1 MHVRSAG
8 DAVRRKRRA
17 CMEETRCKHF
27 SHGAFLMAVLYPG
40 LTRGWHIACRQCFK
54 GEKTGPALIRPTR
67 DIRIFAAESR
77 LILYWIMCGIVGY
90 MGNRDA
96 YPVLVKGLK
105 RLEYR
110 GYDSAGVAL
119 INKKGTLN
127 VYKTK
132 GKVSDLEAFVFQK
145 DISGTVGIAH
155 TRWATH
161 GEPCQVNAHP
171 HYSSSERLAL
181 IHNGIIENYATLK
194 EKLQRKGVVFKSSTD
209 TEVLVQLIEFFQVS
223 NHIDLLSAVQLAL
236 HEVIGAYA
244 IAVLDRDN
252 PNEIVAARKSSPLV
266 VGIGTDEF
274 FLASDV
280 TPIVEYTEKVVYLH
294 DGEIAVIRRG
304 EALEVVDLDN
314 VLQKPEIR
322 TVAMNLGQ
330 LEKGGYPHFMLKE
343 IFEQPDCINDCMRG
357 RVNVD
362 GNRVVLSA
370 VIDHKERLLKA
381 RRFVIVACGTSW
393 HAGLIG
399 KQLIESFCRI
409 PVEVEYA
416 SEYRYRDP
424 VVHEDDVVIAIS
436 QSGETADTL
445 AAIELAKEKG
455 AFIYGICNAVGSSI
469 PRITDTGSYI
479 HVGPEIGVASTK
491 AFTGQVTVLIMLALA
506 LAKEKGSMTDEK
518 YLEVIQELAAI
529 PAKIKKILTSNPKI
543 AELSRIFTYAHN
555 FLYLGRGYS
564 FPVALEGALKLKEI
578 SYIHAEGYPAAEM
591 KHGPIALIDAE
602 MPVIVVAT
610 HNAMYEKIMSNIQEI
625 KARKGKVIAL
635 VTEGDTVISRLV
647 DDCIE
652 LPETLEC
659 LEPLVATIPLQLF
672 AYHVAICKGKDVDQ
686 PRNLAKSVTVE

>member
-1 MHVRSAG
+1 
-8 DAVRRKRRA
+8 
-17 CMEETRCKHF
+17 
-27 SHGAFLMAVLYPG
+27 
-40 LTRGWHIACRQCFK
+40 
-54 GEKTGPALIRPTR
+54 
-67 DIRIFAAESR
+67 
-77 LILYWIMCGIVGY
+77 MCGIVGY
-90 MGNRDA
+90 IGKRDA
-96 YPVLVKGLK
+96 YPVLIKGLK

-119 INKKGTLN
+119 IDKKRRLN

-132 GKVSDLEAFVFQK
+132 GKVSDLEAFVSQK
-145 DISGTVGIAH
+145 DVSGTIGIAH

-161 GEPCQVNAHP
+161 GEPCQANAHP
-171 HYSSSERLAL
+171 HFSSSENLAL

-194 EKLQRKGVVFKSSTD
+194 EKLQKKGFIFKSSTD
-209 TEVLVQLIEFFQVS
+209 TEVLVQLIEFFQLS
-223 NHIDLLSAVQLAL
+223 NHLDLLTAVQLAL

-244 IAVLDRDN
+244 IAVLDKNN
-252 PNEIVAARKSSPLV
+252 PDEIITARKSSPLV
-266 VGIGTDEF
+266 VGIGKDEF
-274 FLASDV
+274 FLASDA
-280 TPIVEYTEKVVYLH
+280 TPIVEYTDKVVYLQ
-294 DGEIAVIRRG
+294 DGEIAVIRRDK
-304 EALEVVDLDN
+304 ALEVVNLDN
-314 VLQKPEIR
+314 VLQNPEVR
-322 TVAMNLGQ
+322 TVEMNLGQ

-357 RVNVD
+357 HINAD
-362 GNRVVLSA
+362 GDKVVLSA

-416 SEYRYRDP
+416 SEFRYRDP
-424 VVHEDDVVIAIS
+424 VIHEDDVVIAIS

-491 AFTGQVTVLIMLALA
+491 AFTGQVTVLTMLALT
-506 LAKEKGSMTDEK
+506 LAKEKGSMADEK
-518 YLEVIQELAAI
+518 YLEVIRELTVI
-529 PAKIKKILTSNPKI
+529 PAKIKKILISNPKI

-602 MPVIVVAT
+602 MPVVVIAT

-635 VTEGDTVISRLV
+635 VTEGDTVIGKLA

-659 LEPLVATIPLQLF
+659 LEPLIATVPLQLL
-672 AYHVAICKGKDVDQ
+672 AYHVAICKGKNVDQ